1 MKPIKEWDT
10 ARKGYRFS
18 QQTFYGSKHLGVDHI
33 VPSGTPLYAP
43 FNGTIVWEGYGS
55 QGGNTLHFR
64 PDDQNIVIRFMH
76 LSEFKKGQVRASEG
90 ELIAL
95 TGNTGSATTGA
106 HLHTDISK
114 GSVNYNDFNNF
125 INPETFNWGGVS
137 MNGLK
142 LWDNNGQVWAEFD
155 NKQFYVENPKS
166 IEGLSIVK
174 GQPSG
179 EILIKQKD
187 QDARLAQ
194 LRTEMQGQIDARDVQ
209 IKGLNAKIEQ
219 LKDEKVTLKAQVDEC
234 KKEIELLKD
243 LLQDE
248 SEAST
253 SCEADRDKLQK
264 QIDEHKCEVKEMTA
278 WEHFKMFISKLI
290 ERK

>member
-1 MKPIKEWDT
+1 MKPIREWDT
-10 ARKGYRFS
+10 ARKGYRFGE
-18 QQTFYGSKHLGVDHI
+18 QTFYGSKHLGVDHI
-33 VPSGTPLYAP
+33 VPTGTPLYAP

-209 IKGLNAKIEQ
+209 ISNLNSKIEQ
-219 LKDEKVTLKAQVDEC
+219 LKKQNSTLVTQNSEC
-234 KKEIELLKD
+234 NKEVESIKELFEDCQTQKD
-243 LLQDE
+243 DCITQIN
-248 SEAST
+248 
-253 SCEADRDKLQK
+253 KLQK

-278 WEHFKMFISKLI
+278 WEHLREFISKLI
-290 ERK
+290 ERR